1 MKNILRDVFAVC
13 FVLLLGVPAV
23 SQQPVPLPPQPA
35 GSGPS
40 LSATMQF
47 IQDKLNDIGM
57 VSFVVFLQDTSNGN
71 TWTTNATNEI
81 SNVVADQNQCR
92 ISYHWRGTDLEALSP
107 NEIAPRRKLRIS
119 SLNDDFAAEFLRVR
133 AADRRPNGKAA
144 YKDEDDAFSLRD
156 VQEIVVKPFE
166 QHGTERLAKNGSPNV
181 VVTSTSPPITALVAR
196 LPRREENVFL
206 FTDADLADR
215 VAKAMLHAV
224 ELCGGGK
231 APEPF

>member
-1 MKNILRDVFAVC
+1 MKNILRVVFAVC
-13 FVLLLGVPAV
+13 FVVLLGVPAV

-40 LSATMQF
+40 LAATMQF
-47 IQDKLNDIGM
+47 IQDKLNDLGM
-57 VSFVVFLQDTSNGN
+57 VSFVVFLQDTSSGN
-71 TWTTNATNEI
+71 TWTANATNEI

-92 ISYHWRGTDLEALSP
+92 ISYHWRGTDIGALSA
-107 NEIAPRRKLRIS
+107 NQAAPRRMKKI
-119 SLNDDFAAEFLRVR
+119 DAFAAVFPLMLAAERR
-133 AADRRPNGKAA
+133 ANGKTT
-144 YKDEDDAFSLRD
+144 YQDEDLAFSLRD

-181 VVTSTSPPITALVAR
+181 IVTSTSPSITALVVR
-196 LPRREENVFL
+196 RSHREENVFL

-231 APEPF
+231 GPEPF

>member
-1 MKNILRDVFAVC
+1 MKNILRVVFAVC
-13 FVLLLGVPAV
+13 FVVLPGIPAV
-23 SQQPVPLPPQPA
+23 SQQPVPLPPQPVV
-35 GSGPS
+35 SGPS
-40 LSATMQF
+40 LAATMQF
-47 IQDKLNDIGM
+47 IQDKLNDLGM
-57 VSFVVFLQDTSNGN
+57 VSFAVFLQDTSNGN
-71 TWTTNATNEI
+71 TWTANVTNEI

-92 ISYHWRGTDLEALSP
+92 ISYHWKGTDIGALSA
-107 NEIAPRRKLRIS
+107 NQAAPRRMKKI
-119 SLNDDFAAEFLRVR
+119 DAFAAESFLAL
-133 AADRRPNGKAA
+133 AAERKPNAKAA
-144 YKDEDDAFSLRD
+144 YKDEDYVFSLRD

-166 QHGTERLAKNGSPNV
+166 QHGTERLAKNGTPNV
-181 VVTSTSPPITALVAR
+181 VVTSASPPITALIAR